1 MNDLSK
7 LKVMRDIWRTE
18 SARVISWTT
27 KMTKF
32 DEKVNLRIIELEEI
46 EEQVMIEEDQ
56 AVSKT
61 LESFKVEDLEKFWL
75 EKVEN

>member
-1 MNDLSK
+1 MNDLNK

-18 SARVISWTT
+18 SARVISWST

-46 EEQVMIEEDQ
+46 EEQIMVEE
-56 AVSKT
+56 V
-61 LESFKVEDLEKFWL
+61 
-75 EKVEN
+75 